1 MARARRPLLLVL
13 AILLSV
19 VAGDLAYSSSSRVL
33 AADGFVAGIDDLPL
47 MPGLTAMPEGSVA
60 FDSPAGRIVEAY
72 AAGTTT
78 RAAVSDFYRR
88 TLPQLGWQPAGDN
101 AFRREGERLRL
112 DFPERAPAGAGAGRG
127 RIVVRFFLSPG

>member
-1 MARARRPLLLVL
+1 MACARRRLFSML
-13 AILLSV
+13 AIAWMA
-19 VAGDLAYSSSSRVL
+19 VAGHLAYPFDSPIL
-33 AADGFVAGIDDLPL
+33 AANGFVAGIDDLPL

-78 RAAVSDFYRR
+78 RAAISDFYRR

-112 DFPERAPAGAGAGRG
+112 DFPERAPTGASAGRG
-127 RIVVRFFLSPG
+127 RVVVRFFLSPG